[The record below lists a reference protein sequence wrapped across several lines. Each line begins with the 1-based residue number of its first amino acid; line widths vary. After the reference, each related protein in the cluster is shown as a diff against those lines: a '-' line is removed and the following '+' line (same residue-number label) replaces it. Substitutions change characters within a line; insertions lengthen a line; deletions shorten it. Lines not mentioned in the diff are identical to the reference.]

1 MADITR
7 GFIQELQNDPLS
19 FFLFPQKDKKHII
32 TFKLVFNLICILFTE
47 NP

>member
-19 FFLFPQKDKKHII
+19 FFLFPQKDKHII
-32 TFKLVFNLICILFTE
+32 TFKLVCNLICILFTE